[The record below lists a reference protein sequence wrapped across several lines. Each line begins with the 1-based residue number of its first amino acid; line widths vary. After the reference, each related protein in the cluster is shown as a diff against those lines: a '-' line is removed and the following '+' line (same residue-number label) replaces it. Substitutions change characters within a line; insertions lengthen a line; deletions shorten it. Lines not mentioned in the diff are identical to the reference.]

1 MRVAVFG
8 MGNMGRA
15 FAARALERGH
25 QVTVWNRT
33 AHRAADLIS
42 SGAVEKHSPK
52 EAVADSDVV
61 LMVLADDDAVLSVC
75 LSEHGVLNSLPPG
88 ATLAI
93 VSTVSPDT
101 VRRVAEV
108 ASEGAVLD
116 APVMG
121 SPSMIAAGMGSFL
134 IGGASP
140 TVTSL
145 DALWSDLGAGYKYCG
160 PVGSGATMKLVSN
173 LLLITGVAALAEA
186 IATARHH
193 GIPDDLLKSLL
204 ADSFVVSPASKMRL
218 DSLFD
223 ESHPGWFTPELARK
237 DVRLAVGLAEKTEV
251 GVRIGPATAALLSTV
266 IETGYSWPDFSDVIE
281 ALPRR

>member
-25 QVTVWNRT
+25 HVTVWNRT
-33 AHRAADLIS
+33 PDRAADLMAG
-42 SGAVEKHSPK
+42 GAVEIHSPE
-52 EAVADSDVV
+52 EAVADSEVV
-61 LMVLADDDAVLSVC
+61 LMVLADDDAVLGVC
-75 LSEHGVLNSLPPG
+75 LGEHGVLNSLPPE

-101 VRRVAEV
+101 VRRVAEI
-108 ASEGAVLD
+108 APEGAVLD

-121 SPSMIAAGMGSFL
+121 SPSVIAAGRGSFL
-134 IGGASP
+134 IGGPSP
-140 TVTSL
+140 SVTGL
-145 DALWSDLGAGYKYCG
+145 HALWSDLGAGYTYCG

-193 GIPDDLLKSLL
+193 GLPDDLLKSIF
-204 ADSFVVSPASKMRL
+204 AESFVVSPASKIRL
-218 DSLFD
+218 ESLFD
-223 ESHPGWFTPELARK
+223 EAHPGWFTPALARK
-237 DVRLAVGLAEKTEV
+237 DVRLAVGLAEQAEI
-251 GVRIGPATAALLSTV
+251 GVRIGPATDALLSAV
-266 IETGYSWPDFSDVIE
+266 IDAGRPWPDFSAVIE
-281 ALPRR
+281 ALNPP